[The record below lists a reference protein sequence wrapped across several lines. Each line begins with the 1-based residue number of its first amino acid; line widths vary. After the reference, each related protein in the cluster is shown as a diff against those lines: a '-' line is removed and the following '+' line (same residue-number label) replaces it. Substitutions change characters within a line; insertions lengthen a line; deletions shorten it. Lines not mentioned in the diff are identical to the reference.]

1 MDYLT
6 LDQCKNLKEW
16 GLPQSTPLQY
26 FSKVVGEGSYLLHE
40 DSDQFPGINPVACPS
55 LEELIEWLGDQSFLI
70 VFNRNS
76 LHLRKWVA
84 IARYTTIGE
93 GETPLEAVYA
103 LVLAIKGGGDD

>member
-26 FSKVVGEGSYLLHE
+26 FSKVVGKGSYLLHE

-55 LEELIEWLGDQSFLI
+55 LEELIEWLGKDFMRLVHQGNDTWGIWS
-70 VFNRNS
+70 NNGTS
-76 LHLRKWVA
+76 YCCYK
-84 IARYTTIGE
+84 
-93 GETPLEAVYA
+93 TPLEAVFA
-103 LVLAIKGGGDD
+103 LAEALHQPKD